1 MAKSNSLRYV
11 LTVAIFIMIA
21 FVIYNGMEHTKKST
35 IASLRIDVPE
45 ARARRFGLIVDV
57 RTPKEREVLGY
68 YPNSIPISVQQIRR
82 EVPFLNPNKDIHILV
97 YSNADNRAAM
107 AADILYKLGY
117 VNVRYINE
125 SYLTLLP
132 GSSY

>member
-1 MAKSNSLRYV
+1 MAKSNSVGYV
-11 LTVAIFIMIA
+11 LTVAILLIIA
-21 FVIYNGMEHTKKST
+21 FVVYNVMDQSKST
-35 IASLRIDVPE
+35 IPSLRIGIPE
-45 ARARRFGLIVDV
+45 ARARRFGLTVDV

-68 YPNSIPISVQQIRR
+68 YPNSIPISVQQIHR
-82 EVPFLNPNKDIHILV
+82 EVPFLNPNKDIHILI

-125 SYLTLLP
+125 SYLSLLP